1 MVRVIRMI
9 IFTKKLITMTRL
21 MMSVA
26 ISFMVMITMMMKKV
40 IIMITLKQF
49 LVAKKTGC
57 VKKRGVKKLDAV
69 A

>member
-1 MVRVIRMI
+1 MT
-9 IFTKKLITMTRL
+9 IFTKKVITMTWL
-21 MMSVA
+21 LVSVA
-26 ISFMVMITMMMKKV
+26 ILFMVMITTMMRKV
-40 IIMITLKQF
+40 IIMIALKQF

>member
-26 ISFMVMITMMMKKV
+26 ISFMVMITMMTKKA
-40 IIMITLKQF
+40 IITMAAWQF
-49 LVAKKTGC
+49 LVAKKL
-57 VKKRGVKKLDAV
+57 VASKNAV
-69 A
+69 ERNLTR

>member
-9 IFTKKLITMTRL
+9 IFKKKLITMTQL

-49 LVAKKTGC
+49 LVAKK
-57 VKKRGVKKLDAV
+57 LV
-69 A
+69 ASKNVV